1 MLTLKGDLDN
11 RYWIGLSTDEPKP
24 SLTSEDPYLRAVT
37 NGMPLYE
44 MDSGKIYLFDE
55 NNNAWMLQ
63 NSSSSGGGSSE
74 VVSANDIT
82 YDNSIDYE
90 DGTIGKA
97 IQDLEIN
104 PPASDPLSSEE
115 ALAYFK
121 DNRIFARAIGS
132 LNVEY
137 VNSHFTDNIPNLDKY
152 LTIPVRIPV
161 KMPGTPTE
169 DPKNYSTLYFK
180 GNLDM
185 VSSNSADVVIHVGKY
200 VCFIGVSIEEDSE
213 VGFLRVVV
221 GEEVWSEIDF

>member
-82 YDNSIDYE
+82 YDNSTDYE

-97 IQDLEIN
+97 VQNLEIN
-104 PPASDPLSSEE
+104 SPASDPLSSEE
-115 ALAYFK
+115 ALAYFR
-121 DNRIFARAIGS
+121 DNRIFVNAIEA
-132 LNVEY
+132 LNTEY
-137 VNSHFTDNIPNLDKY
+137 IYSHFTDSLSGLDKY
-152 LTIPVRIPV
+152 ITIPVRIPI
-161 KMPGTPTE
+161 KRPGTPTE

-185 VSSNSADVVIHVGKY
+185 LSDNSADVIIHVGKY
-200 VCFIGVSIEEDSE
+200 VCQTWVAVETSE
-213 VGFLRVVV
+213 TGTKVVVV

>member
-63 NSSSSGGGSSE
+63 NSNSGGGGSSE

-82 YDNSIDYE
+82 YDNSTDYE

-97 IQDLEIN
+97 VQNLEIN
-104 PPASDPLSSEE
+104 SPASDPLSSEE

-121 DNRIFARAIGS
+121 NNRVFSNAIWD

-137 VNSHFTDNIPNLDKY
+137 VNSHFTDELRNLDKY
-152 LTIPVRIPV
+152 LTIPVTIP
-161 KMPGTPTE
+161 M
-169 DPKNYSTLYFK
+169 KNLETGNTTNYTLCFK
-180 GNLDM
+180 ADLDM
-185 VSSNSADVVIHVGKY
+185 ISDNSAEVTIHVGKY
-200 VCFIGVSIEEDSE
+200 VCVIGMALETNSE
-213 VGFLRVVV
+213 TGSLMIVIDR
-221 GEEVWSEIDF
+221 ETWYEIDF

>member
-11 RYWIGLSTDEPKP
+11 RYWIGLSTDESKP

-82 YDNSIDYE
+82 YDNSTDYE

-97 IQDLEIN
+97 IQNLEIN
-104 PPASDPLSSEE
+104 SPASDPLSSEE
-115 ALAYFK
+115 ALAYFR
-121 DNRIFARAIGS
+121 DNRVFSHAIGD

-137 VNSHFTDNIPNLDKY
+137 VNSHFTDELRYLDKY
-152 LTIPVRIPV
+152 LTIPVTIP
-161 KMPGTPTE
+161 M
-169 DPKNYSTLYFK
+169 KNLETGNTTNYTLCFK
-180 GNLDM
+180 ADLEM
-185 VSSNSADVVIHVGKY
+185 LSENSADVIIHVGKY
-200 VCFIGVSIEEDSE
+200 VCQTWVAVETSE
-213 VGFLRVVV
+213 TGTKVVVV

>member
-63 NSSSSGGGSSE
+63 NSNSSGGGSSE

-82 YDNSIDYE
+82 YDNSTDYE

-97 IQDLEIN
+97 IQNLEIN
-104 PPASDPLSSEE
+104 SPASDPLSSEE

-121 DNRIFARAIGS
+121 DNRIFLRAVMS
-132 LNVEY
+132 LDAEY

-152 LTIPVRIPV
+152 LTIPVKIPM
-161 KMPGTPTE
+161 KDLDFGGNTIDT
-169 DPKNYSTLYFK
+169 TLYFK
-180 GNLDM
+180 GNLEM
-185 VSSNSADVVIHVGKY
+185 SSNDSATVVIHVGKY
-200 VCFIGVSIEEDSE
+200 VCFIGVSIEEDTDVSPS
-213 VGFLRVVV
+213 VLRVIV

>member
-63 NSSSSGGGSSE
+63 NSNSGGGGSSE

-82 YDNSIDYE
+82 YDNSTDYE

-97 IQDLEIN
+97 IQDLKIN
-104 PPASDPLSSEE
+104 SPASDPLSSEE
-115 ALAYFK
+115 ALAYFR
-121 DNRIFARAIGS
+121 DNMIFVNAIEA
-132 LNVEY
+132 LDTEY
-137 VNSHFTDNIPNLDKY
+137 IYSHFTDSLPNLDKY
-152 LTIPVRIPV
+152 LTIPVRIPI
-161 KMPGTPTE
+161 KMPGAPTE

-180 GNLDM
+180 GHLDM
-185 VSSNSADVVIHVGKY
+185 LSSNSADVIIHVGKY
-200 VCFIGVSIEEDSE
+200 VCQTWVAVETSSKTGAKM
-213 VGFLRVVV
+213 VVV
-221 GEEVWSEIDF
+221 GEEVWTEIDF